1 MSSRFIRNEIGHEV
15 VSCRFVDAN
24 TKFTQTPS
32 RVLWNFRILLPCP
45 TLCLFFKRCNAI
57 PSVLYRNDHQ
67 LSGVHHSRQPTLE
80 LDSRVDAAWTRYLL
94 ADCNNRLFSNT
105 IYYNI

>member
-1 MSSRFIRNEIGHEV
+1 MSSRFIRNEIGHVV
-15 VSCRFVDAN
+15 VSCRFVDAS

-57 PSVLYRNDHQ
+57 PSVLGIPERPPAFGSAPQPAANTRT
-67 LSGVHHSRQPTLE
+67 RQPSRCR
-80 LDSRVDAAWTRYLL
+80 LDTISVG
-94 ADCNNRLFSNT
+94 RL
-105 IYYNI
+105 